1 MIKSV
6 GMSNIADGM
15 RGVDGPGAGVTSNS
29 RSDGA
34 IKKEGDVDAQG
45 EDVGDLTWS
54 QKEASRIKV
63 FKE

>member
-15 RGVDGPGAGVTSNS
+15 RGVDGPGADVTANS

-34 IKKEGDVDAQG
+34 IKKESDVDPSCAGQN
-45 EDVGDLTWS
+45 LY
-54 QKEASRIKV
+54 
-63 FKE
+63 